1 MISKIVAKTRWTN
14 LLLFSILTIG
24 CQSEENNN
32 ELNLGETA
40 ETEKL
45 EVTPTEIKIGTADNQ
60 LRGRE
65 VEPHAQIAVIDITLE
80 NTSDSSLAI
89 DRDFYYESFGIL
101 VEDEAGIGR
110 MDTNA
115 FPFDGVFLGDLIAG
129 ETVDT
134 RLEIY
139 NSLGQMYLVFD
150 HGGDLEDGYE
160 VRWSI
165 E

>member
-1 MISKIVAKTRWTN
+1 MISKIVAKSRWVN
-14 LLLFSILTIG
+14 LFLFSILTIG
-24 CQSEENNN
+24 CQSEDNNN
-32 ELNLGETA
+32 VLSWGETA

-45 EVTPTEIKIGTADNQ
+45 EITPTEIEVGTADNQ
-60 LRGRE
+60 LPGRE

-80 NTSDSSLAI
+80 NTSDSSLVL
-89 DRDFYYESFGIL
+89 DRDFYYESFGIT
-101 VEDEAGIGR
+101 VEGETGIGR

-115 FPFDGVFLGDLIAG
+115 FPFDGVFLGDLKAG

-150 HGGDLEDGYE
+150 HGGDLGSGSE
-160 VRWSI
+160 VRWNI